1 METLRSKIARNP
13 SLAVVSLLVVVQLYY
28 GGCCN
33 QPVEP
38 VEIDPELWKTSSYR
52 KEVAPQLVASRQLI
66 GLNKASVIR
75 QLGPPDRDEGVFW
88 YALNYPGE
96 DLTDTFNL
104 RVIFD
109 RGGLVRYVHVRRK
122 D

>member
-1 METLRSKIARNP
+1 METLRSKIARNS
-13 SLAVVSLLVVVQLYY
+13 SLAVVSLLVVVQLFY

-33 QPVEP
+33 QPVE
-38 VEIDPELWKTSSYR
+38 VDPELWKTSSYR